1 MRLME
6 CLKSTNEKMKSLK
19 FAFLLCTVA
28 SCSMDE
34 KDIGLQLVTR
44 VYDFNESSHEW
55 QAGFCDLPATSY
67 DSAFYELQSGYVSAV
82 IDGEERKALMLSG
95 NNHSDDL
102 FMYSKKK
109 ITGLDPDSQY
119 TLTFEVQ
126 LASNALESGVGVGG
140 APGESVFLKV
150 GASSN
155 EPRRVIDDDGN
166 YILNIDKGNQSLD
179 GEDMIV
185 IGDIS
190 VPAETEGYATIS
202 RSNSPSAGTQAYD
215 KPLIVKTNSK
225 GELWLIVG
233 TDSGYEGITTLYYT
247 SISVVLSRSN

>member
-1 MRLME
+1 
-6 CLKSTNEKMKSLK
+6 
-19 FAFLLCTVA
+19 
-28 SCSMDE
+28 MDDD
-34 KDIGLQLVTR
+34 KIGLQLVTH

-55 QAGFCDLPATSY
+55 QPGFCDLPATTY
-67 DSAFYELQSGYVSAV
+67 DSAFYELQAGYVTTV
-82 IDGEERKALMLSG
+82 IAGEERNALLLSG

-102 FMYSKKK
+102 FMFSKKK
-109 ITGLDPDSQY
+109 VTGLDADSQY

-126 LASNALESGVGVGG
+126 LASNAQESGFGIGG

-155 EPRRVIDDDGN
+155 EPKRVIDDRGN
-166 YILNIDKGNQSLD
+166 YILNIDKGNQSVD

-190 VPAETEGYATIS
+190 VPADSEGYAIIS

-215 KPLIVKTNSK
+215 KPLFVKTNSK

-247 SISVVLSRSN
+247 SISVVLSKSN